1 MDIVTIKKLLHQHK
15 AVLLNDYG
23 VERIGIFG
31 SYVKNE
37 ATENSD
43 IDILV
48 DFSKPIGLFKF
59 ITLEGY
65 LTDLT
70 HIKVDL
76 VTRNSLKPAIGKR
89 ILKEIEY
96 V

>member
-1 MDIVTIKKLLHQHK
+1 MDVITIKELIRQHK
-15 AVLLNDYG
+15 PVLQKEYG

-31 SYVKNE
+31 SYIKNE
-37 ATENSD
+37 ATEESD

-48 DFSKPIGLFKF
+48 DIARPAGLFKF
-59 ITLEGY
+59 MRLEKY

-70 HIKVDL
+70 NKKVDL
-76 VTRNSLKPAIGKR
+76 VTRKSLKPAIGKR
-89 ILKEIEY
+89 ILGEIEY